1 MDGIS
6 TLRSLAAVPEV
17 TPATREPAVASLKQ
31 VGQNYGSAVA
41 LDGVSLDVPSQQ
53 MVGLIGPDGVGK
65 STLLGIVAGVRRIQT
80 GKVAVL
86 GGDIADPSF
95 RNSVSSRVAYLPQG
109 LGKNLYPTLS
119 IFENVDF
126 FGRLFG
132 QSREEREWRIQE
144 LLASTDLTPFR
155 DRPAGKLSGGM
166 KQKLGLCCSLIH
178 DPDLLILDE
187 PTTGVDPLA
196 RRQFWELID
205 RIRAR
210 RSGMSVMVATAY
222 MDEAERFDWLVA
234 MNAGKILR
242 TGSPDELK
250 RATGETTLE
259 RAFIRLL
266 PEELRRG
273 HKEPEISPW
282 RSRGG
287 TPAIEAHD
295 LTQRFGTFTAVD
307 HVNFRIERGEIFG
320 FLGSNGCGK
329 TTTMKMLTGLLP
341 PTEGTAL
348 LFGKPVKG
356 GDVESRRRVGFMTQA
371 FSLYTELTVR
381 QNLLLHARLF
391 DLPAE
396 TSGKRI
402 EELLTQFG
410 LESTADTLAESLPLG
425 IRQRLSLAVAVI
437 HEPEMLILDEPTSGV
452 DPIAR
457 DGFWQLLIR
466 LSRENGVTIFLSTHF
481 MNEAARCDRMSMM
494 HAGRVLAQ
502 GPPAQLV
509 AERKAKSLEDAF
521 IGYLEEAAD
530 KPVTSATPEPI
541 ATDGPVAHAAKA
553 PSNFSIGRIW
563 AFARR
568 EAVELQHDSV
578 RLAFALFG
586 PILLMIVFGYGISL
600 DVDHLPFA
608 VLDPDATPASRLYA
622 DSLRGSYYFVE
633 HSPLLNYSNLDRRLR
648 NGELRIALE
657 LPPSFQSDLLRGRQ
671 PEVNVFIDSAQP
683 FRGETARSYVE
694 SAHDKYLTRLRAA
707 QGMPPAPKPIKFQPR
722 ALFNQ
727 AFKSIYAMV
736 PGDIMLLLILIPS
749 MLTALSVVREKELG
763 SIANFYAAPATR
775 LEFLIGKQLPYF
787 AVALVQFATLVA
799 LAILLF
805 RVPLKGS
812 AATLLLGGVVY
823 VLATTGF
830 GLLISVFAS
839 TQTAAIF
846 AAAIIT
852 ILPAVQFSG
861 MFVPVSSLTRGAWF
875 AARIFPSTYF
885 QAISVG
891 TFTKALGLSSLW
903 RNVAVLALLALIYFV
918 ASALL
923 LRKQED

>member
-1 MDGIS
+1 MDTS
-6 TLRSLAAVPEV
+6 TAPSVASVTDVPLTLPES
-17 TPATREPAVASLKQ
+17 VASLKHVTQ
-31 VGQNYGSAVA
+31 RYGNVVA
-41 LDGVSLDVPSQQ
+41 LDSINLDVPAQR
-53 MVGLIGPDGVGK
+53 MIGVIGPDGVGK
-65 STLLGIVAGVRRIQT
+65 STLLGIIAGVRRTQS
-80 GKVAVL
+80 GDVQVL
-86 GGDIADPSF
+86 GGNIADARF

-132 QSREEREWRIQE
+132 QSREERESRIQE
-144 LLASTDLTPFR
+144 LLASTDLTRFR

-234 MNAGKILR
+234 MNAGKVLR
-242 TGSPDELK
+242 TGTPDELK
-250 RATGETTLE
+250 DETRETSLE

-266 PEELRRG
+266 PEEFRRG
-273 HKEPEISPW
+273 HKEPEILPW
-282 RSRGG
+282 KSTGE
-287 TPAIEAHD
+287 TPAIEAHG
-295 LTQRFGTFTAVD
+295 LTQKFGSFTAVD
-307 HVNFRIERGEIFG
+307 HVSFRIERGEIFG

-341 PTEGTAL
+341 PTEGTAM
-348 LFGKPVKG
+348 LFGKQVKG

-371 FSLYTELTVR
+371 FSLYTELSVR

-391 DLPAE
+391 DLPEAA
-396 TSGKRI
+396 GHKRVD
-402 EELLTQFG
+402 ELLRRFG
-410 LESTADTLAESLPLG
+410 LESTAETLAESLPLG

-452 DPIAR
+452 DPVAR
-457 DGFWQLLIR
+457 DGFWELLIR

-509 AERKAKSLEDAF
+509 IERKAKNLEDAF
-521 IGYLEEAAD
+521 IGYLEEAAEQTTTSPATAEPPKD
-530 KPVTSATPEPI
+530 SGPQTHPAEKPRS
-541 ATDGPVAHAAKA
+541 
-553 PSNFSIGRIW
+553 FSPGRVW

-578 RLAFALFG
+578 RLAFAVFG

-608 VLDPDATPASRLYA
+608 VLDPDATPASRLYV
-622 DSLRGSYYFVE
+622 DSFRGSYYFVE
-633 HSPLLNYSNLDRRLR
+633 NAPLINYDALDRRLR
-648 NGELRIALE
+648 NGELRIAVE
-657 LPPSFQSDLLRGRQ
+657 LPPSFQRDLQRGRQ
-671 PEVNVFIDSAQP
+671 PEINVFLDAAQP
-683 FRGETARSYVE
+683 FRAETARSYIE
-694 SAHDKYLTRLRAA
+694 SVHDKYLTRLRQAR
-707 QGMPPAPKPIKFQPR
+707 GLPPAPKPINFQPR
-722 ALFNQ
+722 ALYNQ

-775 LEFLIGKQLPYF
+775 FEFLLGKQMPYF
-787 AVALVQFATLVA
+787 GVALIQFATLVA

-812 AATLLLGGVVY
+812 GATMLLGGVIY

-830 GLLISVFAS
+830 GLLISVFAT

-861 MFVPVSSLTRGAWF
+861 MFVPVSSLKGGAWF

-891 TFTKALGLSSLW
+891 TFTKALSLPSLW
-903 RNVAVLALLALIYFV
+903 RNVVALGVLALIYFV
-918 ASALL
+918 ASVSL